1 MANTARV
8 GQTNPKWSINIQ
20 ELVKRTQ
27 KNLDRGNSSLTRTFG
42 EQGLPQ
48 KLESVTESSC
58 STTNLYRDL
67 KNKLALEAI
76 GGSNIQNQSN
86 SVKNMLRPS
95 SAQMKHQNLLQKH
108 IGTKKE
114 TFYAKATNSVRVAR
128 GVTTI
133 SPTSTK
139 KTKIL
144 RRSWS

>member
-114 TFYAKATNSVRVAR
+114 TFYAKATNSV
-128 GVTTI
+128 
-133 SPTSTK
+133 
-139 KTKIL
+139 
-144 RRSWS
+144 

>member
-76 GGSNIQNQSN
+76 GGQNIQNQSN

-114 TFYAKATNSVRVAR
+114 TFYAKATNSV
-128 GVTTI
+128 
-133 SPTSTK
+133 
-139 KTKIL
+139 
-144 RRSWS
+144 

>member
-58 STTNLYRDL
+58 STANLYRDL

-76 GGSNIQNQSN
+76 GGQNIQNQSN

-114 TFYAKATNSVRVAR
+114 TFYAKATNSV
-128 GVTTI
+128 
-133 SPTSTK
+133 
-139 KTKIL
+139 
-144 RRSWS
+144 

>member
-27 KNLDRGNSSLTRTFG
+27 KNLDRGNSSMTRTFG

-76 GGSNIQNQSN
+76 GGQNIQN
-86 SVKNMLRPS
+86 
-95 SAQMKHQNLLQKH
+95 
-108 IGTKKE
+108 
-114 TFYAKATNSVRVAR
+114 
-128 GVTTI
+128 
-133 SPTSTK
+133 
-139 KTKIL
+139 
-144 RRSWS
+144 

>member
-86 SVKNMLRPS
+86 SVKSMLRPS

-114 TFYAKATNSVRVAR
+114 TFYAKATNSV
-128 GVTTI
+128 
-133 SPTSTK
+133 
-139 KTKIL
+139 
-144 RRSWS
+144 